1 MNLIIF
7 AGNLA
12 TSAELRQIIS
22 EKLNAAFARIDTRL
36 SCIRISVRDL
46 KGNRPGLEKRCQIII
61 TQAGIPDIADPL
73 RLWRGLGASGRP
85 RQIGRSVHLLCCDSQ
100 ESGHRC

>member
-7 AGNLA
+7 AGSLT

-22 EKLNAAFARIDTRL
+22 EKLNAAFARFDTRL

-46 KGNRPGLEKRCQIII
+46 KSNRPGLEKRCQIII
-61 TQAGIPDIADPL
+61 TQAGIPDIVINSSAGKTRKAVAQAISRAAHAL
-73 RLWRGLGASGRP
+73 AQSAAP
-85 RQIGRSVHLLCCDSQ
+85 RRIYS
-100 ESGHRC
+100 